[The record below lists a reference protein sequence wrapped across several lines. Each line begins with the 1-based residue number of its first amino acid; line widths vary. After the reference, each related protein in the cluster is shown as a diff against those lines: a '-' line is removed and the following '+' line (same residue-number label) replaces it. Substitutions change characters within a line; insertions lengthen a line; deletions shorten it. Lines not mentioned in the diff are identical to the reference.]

1 MEKSIET
8 IWKEGF
14 LNRDALIAPKVNDI
28 YNMKSIHI
36 IDKFQKLFLI
46 NIWGIIIGSS
56 LLFIASYFAGALLA
70 GSIVLI
76 MMFWVAYTAYQ
87 ELKALEKIDRG
98 QSSYTFLKSFKDW
111 ISKSIDRYGKMYRVV
126 YPVLILVFYFGIW
139 FSDMFAGKREMVA
152 ANSNDLVFGLHIYTT
167 IIIIIAAVLMS
178 IFSKAIHSK
187 DVKTIYG
194 GILRKL
200 DLALAEMEELRDEQP
215 LS

>member
-8 IWKEGF
+8 MWKEGF
-14 LNRDALIAPKVNDI
+14 LNNNALIAPKVNNI
-28 YNMKSIHI
+28 YNQKSIHI
-36 IDKFQKLFLI
+36 IDKFQKMFLF

-87 ELKALEKIDRG
+87 ELKSLEKIDKG
-98 QSSYTFLKSFKDW
+98 QSSYTFLKAFKDW
-111 ISKSIDRYGKMYRVV
+111 ISKSIDRYGKMYSAV

-139 FSDMFAGKREMVA
+139 FSDMFAHKREIVA
-152 ANSNDLVFGLHIYTT
+152 ASTSNLVLGLHIPTT
-167 IIIIIAAVLMS
+167 IIVIIMAVLMS
-178 IFSKAIHSK
+178 IFSKAIHRK

-194 GILRKL
+194 GILKKL
-200 DLALAEMEELRDEQP
+200 DSALAEMEELRGE
-215 LS
+215 